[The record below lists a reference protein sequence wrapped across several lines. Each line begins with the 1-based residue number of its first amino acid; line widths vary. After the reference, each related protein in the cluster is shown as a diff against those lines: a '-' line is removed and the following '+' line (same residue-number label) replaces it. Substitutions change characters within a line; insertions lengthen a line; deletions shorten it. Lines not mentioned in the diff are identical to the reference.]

1 MIKARTN
8 NLNKP
13 EDGNY
18 GKNFNYICKDHDVK
32 TCFKPGF
39 FDTLTGNFMAGD
51 TIRCLKIEK
60 ERVLAM
66 CDGVV
71 LETRVNGNVRTV
83 DFRATSDVVDFSE
96 SLSLEEPEEEDTPDA
111 PKYIKEDGTVKWN
124 LGRKVYQ
131 VVVKGEVVY
140 ETPEKQLA
148 QQIARGDQPVPVA
161 A

>member
-18 GKNFNYICKDHDVK
+18 GKNFNYICKDHGVS
-32 TCFKPGF
+32 TCFQPGF

-51 TIRCLKIEK
+51 TIRCLKIVK
-60 ERVLAM
+60 ERVSAM
-66 CDGVV
+66 CDGIV
-71 LETRVNGNVRTV
+71 LETKVNGNVRTV
-83 DFRATSDVVDFSE
+83 DFRATGDVVEFSE
-96 SLSLEEPEEEDTPDA
+96 TPFIEVEEEKIPDA
-111 PKYIKEDGTVKWN
+111 PKYIKEDGTSKWN
-124 LGRKVYQ
+124 PGRKAYQ
-131 VVVKGEVVY
+131 VIVNGEVVY

>member
-1 MIKARTN
+1 MIKAKTN

-18 GKNFNYICKDHDVK
+18 GKQFNYICKDHDIN
-32 TCFKPGF
+32 TCFQPGF

-51 TIRCLKIEK
+51 SIRCMKIVK
-60 ERVLAM
+60 ERIVAM

-71 LETRVNGNVRTV
+71 LEVCVNGNVRNV
-83 DFRATSDVVDFSE
+83 DFIPIGDIITFSE
-96 SLSLEEPEEEDTPDA
+96 GRNIQPEKEKA
-111 PKYIKEDGTVKWN
+111 PAAPIYIKEDGTVKWN